1 MKKNQMI
8 AKTLVVS
15 MLLLGGAVSANAQ
28 FGGLK
33 GLAKKAK
40 DAAKDKVEQKID
52 NAKID
57 AVSVGL
63 VRRVNWAMSGP
74 RTSCLMATANL
85 QLIRYRWVPT

>member
-40 DAAKDKVEQKID
+40 DAAKDKVEQK
-52 NAKID
+52 
-57 AVSVGL
+57 
-63 VRRVNWAMSGP
+63 
-74 RTSCLMATANL
+74 T
-85 QLIRYRWVPT
+85 